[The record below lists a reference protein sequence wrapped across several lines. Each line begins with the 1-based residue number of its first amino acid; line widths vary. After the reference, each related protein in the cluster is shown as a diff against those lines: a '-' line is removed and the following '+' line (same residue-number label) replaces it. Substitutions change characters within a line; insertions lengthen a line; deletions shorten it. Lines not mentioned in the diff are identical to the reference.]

1 LVFGNVAEVDPD
13 ARPGAGASAHR
24 VHEDVIHLQEG
35 GGFRM
40 PCSPAFETC
49 ECVVFMLSLRDRDE
63 RLCRLAATAAFLCGA
78 RGLPS
83 RRGDTRWLAGLL
95 LVVGGPRRIPEA
107 GGFLSSGQVEKLV
120 E

>member
-1 LVFGNVAEVDPD
+1 VAKVDPD
-13 ARPGAGASAHR
+13 ARPRAGASAHR
-24 VHEDVIHLQEG
+24 IHEDVVDLQEG

-40 PCSPAFETC
+40 PCLPALEARQGI
-49 ECVVFMLSLRDRDE
+49 VFVLRFGDGDK

-83 RRGDTRWLAGLL
+83 RRGDTRRLASLL

-107 GGFLSSGQVEKLV
+107 GGFLCSGQVEKLV